1 MMIICGIQILMINLQ
16 LVEPKKLIQEN
27 FETGRTYLTENGDR
41 YPSVT
46 TVLGELSS
54 GAIEVWKQRVGE
66 EEACRISKNSS
77 NVGNVIHNCCENY
90 MLGIPLP
97 RTTKP
102 IMQLFKRMIPSLER
116 VSNVYG
122 IELPM
127 WSDYLK
133 LAGTSDL
140 VGEWDN
146 ELAIIDFKNSRKL
159 KNKEWIESYFL
170 QGAAYS
176 RMFYE
181 HYGMLPKKIVII
193 VTTWQGQVQVFEE
206 KVADHYPRLIEVM
219 KEHNPL
225 WVKK

>member
-1 MMIICGIQILMINLQ
+1 MTKLQ
-16 LVEPKKLIQEN
+16 LVEPKRIIQEN
-27 FETGRTYLTENGDR
+27 SDTGRTYLTENGDR

-46 TVLGELSS
+46 TVLSNLSS
-54 GAIEVWKQRVGE
+54 GAIETWKQRVGE
-66 EEACRISKNSS
+66 VEACRIAKNSS
-77 NVGNVIHNCCENY
+77 NVGNVIHACCENY
-90 MLGIPLP
+90 LLGIPLP

-102 IMQLFKRMIPSLER
+102 IMQLFNRMIPELDK
-116 VSNVYG
+116 VGVAYG

-140 VGEWDN
+140 VGNWN
-146 ELAIIDFKNSRKL
+146 GELAIIDFKNSRKL
-159 KNKEWIESYFL
+159 KRKEWIESYFL

-181 HYGMLPKKIVII
+181 HYGRMAKKIVII

-206 KVADHYPRLIEVM
+206 NVADHYPDLIEVM
-219 KEHNPL
+219 KEYNPL
-225 WVKK
+225 WK